1 VVLDVD
7 VSNTPADLGDGWMA
21 GALAVVVILILI
33 VFVQLG
39 SAKSQKLPPGKK
51 APWTG
56 RYEAPERKWSKKGE
70 TLPPTTSAGVQWQLK
85 EAYSRSGWA
94 AFMLLLAVLGFF
106 CYSQVDTTRLQELI
120 SSPSAP
126 EPSRPPPPHQV
137 HHVTPI
143 HHVTTKP
150 GRNPP
155 RAHGHSSKKRN

>member
-33 VFVQLG
+33 VLVQLA

-56 RYEAPERKWSKKGE
+56 RYEAPERKWSKKGD

-94 AFMLLLAVLGFF
+94 GFMLLLAVLGFL

-120 SSPSAP
+120 SSPAAP
-126 EPSRPPPPHQV
+126 EPSRLPPPRQV
-137 HHVTPI
+137 HHVTPV

-150 GRNPP
+150 AHNPP
-155 RAHGHSSKKRN
+155 RAHGHSSKRRN